1 MKRDRSSVDT
11 RRAQILKLIRE
22 MEEVKVEEL
31 AEKFGLSLM
40 TVRRDLQF
48 LEDRHL
54 IKRFY
59 GGATINFFPQTVSP
73 QEEVRTYRQLIARFA
88 ASMVEDGDTLFINGS
103 STALGLLDYVTNVR
117 VRAITNNG
125 NAIGKQFPEGVSVTL
140 TGGLLRNNNILVGEY
155 VMRNLLD
162 ITADKAFLGCAG
174 IYDNGEFLYNIPT
187 EIGINEAMISHT
199 EKNLYIL
206 ADHMKLIDTAS
217 HGNSYGSC
225 SYDRPVTLITDE
237 KADPEIISRLKQHD
251 IMVHQVGLEDSLL

>member
-1 MKRDRSSVDT
+1 MKRDRSSVDK

-22 MEEVKVEEL
+22 MEEVKVEDL
-31 AEKFGLSLM
+31 AEQFGLSLM

-59 GGATINFFPQTVSP
+59 GGATINFFPQDISP

-88 ASMVEDGDTLFINGS
+88 ATMVEDGDTLFINGS
-103 STALGLLDYVTNVR
+103 STALGILDYLTDVR

-125 NAIGKQFPEGVSVTL
+125 NAIGRQFPEGVSVTL
-140 TGGLLRNNNILVGEY
+140 TGGLLRHNIMVGEY

-162 ITADKAFLGCAG
+162 ITADKTFLGCAG

-199 EKNLYIL
+199 TKNLYIL
-206 ADHMKLIDTAS
+206 ADHVKLIDTTS

-237 KADPEIISRLKQHD
+237 KADPEIIARLQQHD
-251 IMVHQVGLEDSLL
+251 IMVHQVGLEDTLL

>member
-1 MKRDRSSVDT
+1 MKRDRSSVDK

-22 MEEVKVEEL
+22 MEEVKVEDL
-31 AEKFGLSLM
+31 AEQFGLSLM

-73 QEEVRTYRQLIARFA
+73 LEEVLTYRQLIGRFA
-88 ASMVEDGDTLFINGS
+88 ATMVEDGDTLFINGS
-103 STALGLLDYVTNVR
+103 STALGILDYLTNVR

-125 NAIGKQFPEGVSVTL
+125 NAIGRQFPEGVSVTL
-140 TGGLLRNNNILVGEY
+140 TGGLLRNNIMVGEY
-155 VMRNLLD
+155 VMRNLLET
-162 ITADKAFLGCAG
+162 TADKAFLGCAG

-187 EIGINEAMISHT
+187 EIGINEAMITHT
-199 EKNLYIL
+199 TKNLYIL

-217 HGNSYGSC
+217 HGQSYGSC

-237 KADPEIISRLKQHD
+237 KADPEIIARLKQHD
-251 IMVHQVGLEDSLL
+251 IMIHQVSMEDSLI

>member
-1 MKRDRSSVDT
+1 MKRDRSSVDK
-11 RRAQILKLIRE
+11 RRTQILKLIRE
-22 MEEVKVEEL
+22 MEEVKVEDL
-31 AEKFGLSLM
+31 AEQFGLSLM

-59 GGATINFFPQTVSP
+59 GGATINFFPQAISP

-88 ASMVEDGDTLFINGS
+88 ATMVEDGDTLFINGS
-103 STALGLLDYVTNVR
+103 STALGLLDYLTNVR

-125 NAIGKQFPEGVSVTL
+125 SAIGRQFPEGVSVTL
-140 TGGLLRNNNILVGEY
+140 TGGLLRHNIMVGEY

-162 ITADKAFLGCAG
+162 ITADKTFLGCAG

-199 EKNLYIL
+199 KKNLYIL
-206 ADHMKLIDTAS
+206 ADHVKLIDTTS

-237 KADPEIISRLKQHD
+237 KADPEIIERLQQHD
-251 IMVHQVGLEDSLL
+251 IMVHQVGLEDTLL

>member
-1 MKRDRSSVDT
+1 MKRDRSSVDK

-22 MEEVKVEEL
+22 KEEIKVEEL
-31 AEKFGLSLM
+31 AEQFGLSLM

-59 GGATINFFPQTVSP
+59 GGATINFFPQSVSP

-88 ASMVEDGDTLFINGS
+88 ATMVEDGDTLFINGS
-103 STALGLLDYVTNVR
+103 STALGMLDYLEGIR
-117 VRAITNNG
+117 VKAITNNG
-125 NAIGKQFPEGVSVTL
+125 NAIGHQFPEGVSVTL
-140 TGGLLRNNNILVGEY
+140 TGGLLRNYIMVGEY

-187 EIGINEAMISHT
+187 EIGINEAMITHT
-199 EKNLYIL
+199 NKSLYIL
-206 ADHMKLIDTAS
+206 ADHTKLINTSS

-237 KADPEIISRLKQHD
+237 KANPEIIARLGQHD
-251 IMVHQVGLEDSLL
+251 ITVHQVGLEDTLI

>member
-1 MKRDRSSVDT
+1 MKRDRSSVDK

-22 MEEVKVEEL
+22 MEEVKVEDL
-31 AEKFGLSLM
+31 AGQFGLSLM

-59 GGATINFFPQTVSP
+59 GGATINFFPQDISP

-88 ASMVEDGDTLFINGS
+88 ATMVEDGDTLFINGS
-103 STALGLLDYVTNVR
+103 STALGILDYLTDVR
-117 VRAITNNG
+117 VKAITNNG
-125 NAIGKQFPEGVSVTL
+125 NAIGRQFPEGVSVTL
-140 TGGLLRNNNILVGEY
+140 TGGLLRHNIMVGEY

-162 ITADKAFLGCAG
+162 ITADKTFLGCAG

-199 EKNLYIL
+199 TKNLYIL
-206 ADHMKLIDTAS
+206 ADHVKLIDTTS

-237 KADPEIISRLKQHD
+237 KADPEIIARLQQHD
-251 IMVHQVGLEDSLL
+251 IMVHQVGLEDTLL

>member
-1 MKRDRSSVDT
+1 MKRDRSSVDK

-22 MEEVKVEEL
+22 MEEVKVEDL
-31 AEKFGLSLM
+31 AEQFGLSLM

-59 GGATINFFPQTVSP
+59 GGATINFFPQDISP

-88 ASMVEDGDTLFINGS
+88 ATMVEDGDTLFINGS
-103 STALGLLDYVTNVR
+103 STALGILDYLTDVR

-125 NAIGKQFPEGVSVTL
+125 NAISRKFPEGVSVTL
-140 TGGLLRNNNILVGEY
+140 TGGLLRHNIMVGEY

-162 ITADKAFLGCAG
+162 ITADKTFLGCAG

-199 EKNLYIL
+199 KKNLYIL
-206 ADHMKLIDTAS
+206 ADHVKLIDTAS

-237 KADPEIISRLKQHD
+237 KADPEIIARLQQHD
-251 IMVHQVGLEDSLL
+251 IMVHLVGLEDTLL